1 MGEVYTQNGLFFS
14 HEEGRSYAIC
24 RKLDKL
30 WGLWRAMLSK
40 LSESQRHKHFMDAA
54 LCRM

>member
-1 MGEVYTQNGLFFS
+1 MGEAFFS

-24 RKLDKL
+24 RKLDETR
-30 WGLWRAMLSK
+30 GLWRATLSK
-40 LSESQRHKHFMDAA
+40 LSESQRNKHFVDAA